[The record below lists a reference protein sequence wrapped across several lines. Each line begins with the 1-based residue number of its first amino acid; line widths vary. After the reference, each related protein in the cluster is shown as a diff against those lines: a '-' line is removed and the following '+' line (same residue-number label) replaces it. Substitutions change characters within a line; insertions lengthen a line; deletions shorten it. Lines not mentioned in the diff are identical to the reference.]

1 MSQIS
6 YHVDITMCIDA
17 TGSMQPVIDMVK
29 NNALNFDERL
39 KSALADKEKNVD
51 KLRMRL
57 IFFRDIYHDGLEES
71 LMGTDFVEL
80 PDEKETFRDW
90 LEGVQATGGGD
101 APETSLEAL
110 SVAMNSEWT
119 REGDK
124 RRHLIVM
131 FTDDAAHPLE
141 KSEAFSGEYPEGMP
155 KNFSEFVEMWE
166 GQTMDD
172 TAKRMLIF
180 APNKDPWPTI
190 AETCDEV
197 FMIESQAGKG
207 LVDKHWDEILK
218 GIVNSV

>member
-17 TGSMQPVIDMVK
+17 TLSMQPVINMVK
-29 NNALNFDERL
+29 ENALNFDERL
-39 KSALADKEKNVD
+39 KAALAEKEKNVD
-51 KLRMRL
+51 KLRMKL
-57 IFFRDIYHDGLEES
+57 IFFRDIYHDGLDEA
-71 LMGTDFVEL
+71 LMETDFVEL
-80 PDEKETFRDW
+80 PNEKETFRDW
-90 LEGVQATGGGD
+90 LDSVTASGGGD
-101 APETSLEAL
+101 LPESSLEAL
-110 SVAMNSEWT
+110 AAAMKSDWT

-141 KSEAFSGEYPEGMP
+141 KSASFGGEYPEGMP
-155 KNFSEFVEMWE
+155 KDFSELVEMWE

-172 TAKRMLIF
+172 VAKRMLIF

>member
-6 YHVDITMCIDA
+6 YHVDITMCIDV
-17 TGSMQPVIDMVK
+17 TLSMQPVIDMVK
-29 NNALNFDERL
+29 ENALNFDERL
-39 KSALADKEKNVD
+39 KAALTEKEKNVD
-51 KLRMRL
+51 KLRMKL
-57 IFFRDIYHDGLEES
+57 IFFRDIYEDGLNDA
-71 LMGTDFVEL
+71 LMETDFIEL
-80 PDEKETFRDW
+80 PNEKETFREW
-90 LEGVQATGGGD
+90 LDTVTASGGGD
-101 APETSLEAL
+101 LPETSLEAL
-110 SVAMNSEWT
+110 AAAMKSDWT

-141 KSEAFSGEYPEGMP
+141 KSASFGGEYPEGMP
-155 KNFSEFVEMWE
+155 KDFSELVEMWE
-166 GQTMDD
+166 GQIMDD
-172 TAKRMLIF
+172 SAKRMLIF